1 MGRNYIIFLKKLT
14 IFSLLLAIPGVIAAY
29 TLPSEYITPTLP
41 FLYIFFYSATTIVH
55 YLLLKISFKKPSAFT
70 NYFMLLTFGKL
81 LFYLSIVLA
90 YILLYR
96 DDAKPFVVAFLI
108 LYLFYTAFEVTQS
121 LKQTT
126 QKETVGKK
134 I

>member
-14 IFSLLLAIPGVIAAY
+14 IFSLLIAIPGVIAAY

-55 YLLLKISFKKPSAFT
+55 YILLKISEKKPTAFT

-90 YILLYR
+90 YIILFK
-96 DDAKPFVVAFLI
+96 DDAKPFVISFLI
-108 LYLFYTAFEVTQS
+108 LYLCYTTFEVVQS
-121 LKQTT
+121 LKQTKV
-126 QKETVGKK
+126 QNR
-134 I
+134 